1 MRSTLADV
9 KFRLSAPSLGFWVD
23 VRLRSFGDRWLA
35 VAEIA
40 NDRELGLGTTPRQ
53 ALEGALASLA
63 SEDRS
68 ALLCDPSLFG
78 ASAAVATAR

>member
-1 MRSTLADV
+1 MRSTVADV
-9 KFRLSAPSLGFWVD
+9 RFRLSAPSLAFWVD
-23 VRLRSFGDRWLA
+23 VRLRSFGGRWVA

-53 ALEGALASLA
+53 ALEGALSSLTT
-63 SEDRS
+63 EDRS

-78 ASAAVATAR
+78 ASSAKATAP